1 MSDVGLWVGDGEC
14 CGVLVGVLFVVVGVG
29 LWWCVFGVLSVV
41 WCICVCC
48 RCERVVYCV
57 LCIVYCVLCV
67 LGALCC
73 DVIGCAL
80 LVFVLS
86 SWPNG

>member
-1 MSDVGLWVGDGEC
+1 MMPDVGLWVGDGEC
-14 CGVLVGVLFVVVGVG
+14 CGVLVGVLLIVVGVG
-29 LWWCVFGVLSVV
+29 LWWCVFGVLVYLCVLS
-41 WCICVCC
+41 ICVC
-48 RCERVVYCV
+48 CV

-67 LGALCC
+67 IGALCC
-73 DVIGCAL
+73 DVVGCAL